1 MSGVCR
7 ELPASRAGSDIDLI
21 FHRERFH
28 REVSR
33 RRAKRWHKANDKQP
47 AISARGCRPLYSAGL
62 QPLFLFSD
70 NLKMDIL
77 LAGISV

>member
-28 REVSR
+28 REGFHVEGR
-33 RRAKRWHKANDKQP
+33 KDGTKRTIN
-47 AISARGCRPLYSAGL
+47 SL
-62 QPLFLFSD
+62 QYKREAVDPYIQRVCSLSFCLVT
-70 NLKMDIL
+70 I
-77 LAGISV
+77 